1 MKNILFVDD
10 EINILNGFRRM
21 LHSKKNE
28 WHIVFVQS
36 GVQALEILEDTV
48 FDVVVSDMLMPSM
61 DGVTL
66 LNIIKVKYPRTTRIA
81 LSGYCDNEMIL
92 DSIKATHLFI
102 SKPTDFKTLSCSI
115 ERCLSI
121 KLLVD
126 DKNLCDFISGIS
138 SIPSLPEIYNQLV
151 EELTFK
157 EASIHSVG
165 EIIQQDVGMSV
176 KLLQIVNSAYFGLA
190 REILSPSEAV
200 AHLGI
205 NIIKSLVLS
214 IKVFEAIGDE
224 LTAEKSNKI
233 FSRSRA
239 VGQLAVKISKS
250 EGFDQQ
256 QCDEIMTACL
266 LQDIGKLMIHKYYPK
281 VLQAAFDE
289 SVTADLKLEIE
300 LERKI
305 FGVSHEKISAYLLH
319 LWGIPFAVV
328 ECVAYHHGREEEINF
343 EKLSSLDVIYLSNLI
358 ISQGD
363 SQLLTDTVVNN
374 CDLQKFFK
382 KWKPSQ

>member
-28 WHIVFVQS
+28 WHMVFVLS
-36 GVQALEILEDTV
+36 GAEALKILEDTV

-61 DGVTL
+61 DGVKL
-66 LNIIKVKYPRTTRIA
+66 LNAIKIKYPGTTRIA
-81 LSGYCDNEMIL
+81 LSGYCNTQMIL

-121 KLLVD
+121 KSLVD
-126 DKNLCDFISGIS
+126 DKNLCNFISGIS
-138 SIPSLPEIYNQLV
+138 TLPSLPEIYNELV
-151 EELTFK
+151 EELTLK
-157 EASIHSVG
+157 EASIDSVG
-165 EIIQQDVGMSV
+165 KIIQKDVGMSV

-200 AHLGI
+200 THLGI

-224 LTAEKSNKI
+224 SIVEKSNKI

-250 EGFDQQ
+250 EGFDQH
-256 QCDEIMTACL
+256 QCDELMTACL
-266 LQDIGKLMIHKYYPK
+266 LQDIGKLMIYKYYPK
-281 VLQAAFDE
+281 VLHQAFDE
-289 SVTADLKLEIE
+289 NITADLRLEVE

-328 ECVAYHHGREEEINF
+328 ECVAYHHGREEQINF
-343 EKLSSLDVIYLSNLI
+343 EKLSLLDVIYLSNFI

-363 SQLLTDTVVNN
+363 SQPLTDTVANN
-374 CDLQKFFK
+374 CDFQKFCT